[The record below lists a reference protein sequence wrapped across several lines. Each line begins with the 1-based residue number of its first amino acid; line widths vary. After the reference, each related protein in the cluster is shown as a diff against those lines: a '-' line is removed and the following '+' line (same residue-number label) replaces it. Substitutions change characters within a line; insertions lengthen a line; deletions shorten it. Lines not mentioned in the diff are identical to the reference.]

1 MNTQL
6 PTNCTRTPHSC
17 AEHHRCKCSCRQ
29 MARQVVN
36 ILKRAFPDERTPR
49 VRLSLEFMRECG
61 ATPKNLKDLYYIHTH
76 ISEEHPY
83 LLGNFEDMLE
93 LLFLT
98 RKSEIVET
106 ITRTMKEYAAR
117 KGVEIGTLIN
127 SIGDPEHI
135 VQFLQEHRYVLRYKP
150 GVLYS
155 LYEWGK
161 LCSCCKRH
169 RRNFPE
175 F

>member
-6 PTNCTRTPHSC
+6 PTHCTRTPHTCSR
-17 AEHHRCKCSCRQ
+17 HHTCKCSCRQ

-36 ILKRAFPDERTPR
+36 ILKRAFPDDRIPR

-61 ATPKNLKDLYYIHTH
+61 ATPENLKKLYIINTS
-76 ISEEHPY
+76 ISLEHPY
-83 LLGNFEDMLE
+83 FLGNFENMLE

-106 ITRTMKEYAAR
+106 ITRTMKEYAVR
-117 KGVEIGTLIN
+117 KGIEMGTLMN
-127 SIGDPEHI
+127 SIGDPEQI
-135 VQFLQEHRYVLRYKP
+135 VQILKENKYILRYKP

-155 LYEWGK
+155 LYEWAK

-169 RRNFPE
+169 SRNFPE